1 MFVIACCWSGVAVAQ
16 LQLLPDKE
24 SQRVFAGDERK
35 INLVWHNAGDKTVDA
50 EIRAQISQTS
60 SATTIRLGE
69 TPWKRLQVLPQQTV
83 LEYAQLDFP
92 PVKARMKFLVQW
104 LANSNSIVGKT
115 EMLVYPTNLLDEL
128 KLVVDEGENNLG
140 VLDPQKQLK
149 PALKSS
155 AVKFVDLEET
165 ALDDF
170 SGKLAIIGP
179 CSPDDPEWN
188 GLASRISKMA
198 QRGTSVVWIQSLPR
212 KQGGIWPSFYI
223 VPKIQAVVVI
233 VQPDLV
239 ADLPDDPQSQLN
251 LIYFCKLAL
260 NPQMPVLPDLSP
272 QP

>member
-1 MFVIACCWSGVAVAQ
+1 
-16 LQLLPDKE
+16 
-24 SQRVFAGDERK
+24 
-35 INLVWHNAGDKTVDA
+35 
-50 EIRAQISQTS
+50 
-60 SATTIRLGE
+60 
-69 TPWKRLQVLPQQTV
+69 
-83 LEYAQLDFP
+83 
-92 PVKARMKFLVQW
+92 
-104 LANSNSIVGKT
+104 
-115 EMLVYPTNLLDEL
+115 
-128 KLVVDEGENNLG
+128 
-140 VLDPQKQLK
+140 
-149 PALKSS
+149 
-155 AVKFVDLEET
+155 VDLEET